1 MRARSSSATR
11 RAGRGGRVLAALS
24 VAAAFAAGGCASS
37 KVAVR
42 VDCDPA
48 ANGGAPFYVVV
59 RAVEQGTF
67 VTESYEA
74 VASKVFAT
82 PTDPALLK
90 AEVVHPGAAIE
101 VVVEKPKDTGIGVY
115 FLYTKPGERWKTGR
129 VVPLPDAIDISLGAN
144 QIESED

>member
-11 RAGRGGRVLAALS
+11 RAGRGGGVVAAL
-24 VAAAFAAGGCASS
+24 VAAAALAAGGCSSS

-59 RAVEQGTF
+59 RAVEQGAF

-82 PTDPALLK
+82 PADPALLK
-90 AEVVHPGAAIE
+90 AEVVHPGASMT
-101 VVVEKPKDTGIGVY
+101 VVVEKPKDTGLGVY
-115 FLYTKPGERWKTGR
+115 FLYTRPGERWKTGR
-129 VVPLPDAIDISLGAN
+129 VAPLPDSIDITIGAN
-144 QIESED
+144 QIESEN